1 MTQQNEQYDIVIS
14 GGRVMDPETGL
25 DAVRNVGVKDDRIA
39 IITDNSTRE
48 NGSLASSGIPHVIVN
63 GVSVVKDSKIVEG
76 VYPGKPIRR
85 PVTEV

>member
-1 MTQQNEQYDIVIS
+1 MQVGAGADITTFNP
-14 GGRVMDPETGL
+14 D
-25 DAVRNVGVKDDRIA
+25 
-39 IITDNSTRE
+39 TDNSTRE

-63 GVSVVKDSKIVEG
+63 GVPVVKDSQIVEG